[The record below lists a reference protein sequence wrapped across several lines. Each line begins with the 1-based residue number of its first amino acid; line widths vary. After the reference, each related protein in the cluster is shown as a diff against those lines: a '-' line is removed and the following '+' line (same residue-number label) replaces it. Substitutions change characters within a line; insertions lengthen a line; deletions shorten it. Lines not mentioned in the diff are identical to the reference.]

1 MSRSPLRDSRGM
13 LYAGFKSEVSSICIQ
28 LPALGMQL
36 NTAYR
41 NLLSISNHVI
51 DLQSIQLCKVFGLS

>member
-1 MSRSPLRDSRGM
+1 MSRSPLRDSRGV

-41 NLLSISNHVI
+41 NLLSISNM
-51 DLQSIQLCKVFGLS
+51 L